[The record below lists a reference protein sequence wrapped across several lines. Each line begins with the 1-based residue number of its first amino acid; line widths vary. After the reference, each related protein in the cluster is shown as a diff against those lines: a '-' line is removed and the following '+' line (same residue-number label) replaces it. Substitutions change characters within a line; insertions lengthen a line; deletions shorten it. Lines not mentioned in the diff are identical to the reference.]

1 VHLVATAGHV
11 DHGKSS
17 LVEALTGTNPD
28 RLEEE
33 RRRGMTIDLGF
44 AFAEIKP
51 GISIAFVDV
60 PGHERFVATMLAG
73 VHAARTCLFVV
84 DAREGWRAQSE
95 EHLRVLDA
103 LGTESGVVAVT
114 KADTVDAARLREAL
128 DDVASRVKGTFLD
141 GAPIVATSTSDPAT
155 IEEVRRQL
163 SHVLAGRGEPDLS
176 RPRLWVD
183 RSFAVAG
190 AGTVVTGS
198 LVHGSLAVG
207 DDVVI
212 EPQGTPARI
221 RGIQRAGA
229 DVMTIGPGQRCALN
243 LTGVGRD
250 EIGRGD
256 AVVSPGTWWRTTV
269 LDARLTTMS
278 SLEHDVTSRGDW
290 VLHVGTAEVRPRIRL
305 RAPVS
310 PGGLGLLRAWL
321 PHALPL
327 APGDRFV
334 LRETGRD
341 ETVGIGTVLDVDPV
355 APLAAVNPDPSPR
368 TVVAA
373 RGWVPLRDLPQL
385 VGRALRDG
393 DVERQVGE
401 WATTDAAFAEI
412 EARLVDDVSAAG
424 DLGADAARLDA
435 RDLAVVRASD
445 RLRSDAGRVRTAGAS
460 GIADHP
466 YLASFERAGC
476 APPDPDGLDRAVLS
490 QLVRTGALVSCDN
503 AIFHPTALVRATA
516 AARDLLAAHPNGFTV
531 SALREA
537 LGITRKHAVPL
548 AEHLDREGITRR
560 RGDVRVAG
568 PRLDRA

>member
-1 VHLVATAGHV
+1 MHLVATAGHV

-44 AFAEIKP
+44 AFAELEP
-51 GISIAFVDV
+51 GTSVAFVDV

-103 LGTESGVVAVT
+103 LGTETGVVAVT
-114 KADTVDAARLREAL
+114 KADTVDAARLRAAM
-128 DDVASRVKGTFLD
+128 DDVSVRVAGTFLD
-141 GAPIVATSTSDPAT
+141 GAPVVATSLGDPAT
-155 IEEVRRQL
+155 VDEVRRQL
-163 SHVLAGRGEPDLS
+163 SRVLSGRGEPDLA

-198 LVHGSLAVG
+198 LVHGSFSVG
-207 DDVVI
+207 DDVVV
-212 EPQGTPARI
+212 EPRGASARI

-229 DVMTIGPGQRCALN
+229 DVATIGPGQRCALN
-243 LTGVGRD
+243 LSGVARD
-250 EIGRGD
+250 DIGRGD
-256 AVVSPGTWWRTTV
+256 AVVAPGAWWRTAV
-269 LDARLTTMS
+269 LDARLSTMP
-278 SLEHDVTSRGDW
+278 SLDHDATSRGDW
-290 VLHVGTAEVRPRIRL
+290 VLHVGTAEVRPRIRF
-305 RAPVS
+305 RIPVAPGES
-310 PGGLGLLRAWL
+310 GLVRVWL
-321 PHALPL
+321 PAALPL

-355 APLAAVNPDPSPR
+355 APLATADPDPSPR
-368 TVVAA
+368 AIVAS
-373 RGWVPLRDLPQL
+373 RGWVLLRDLPL
-385 VGRALRDG
+385 LAGRALADG
-393 DVERQVGE
+393 DVERWVGD
-401 WATTDAAFAEI
+401 WATTDAAFAGAE
-412 EARLVDDVSAAG
+412 EQLVAEVGAAG
-424 DLGADAARLDA
+424 ELGADVARLDP

-445 RLRSDAGRVRTAGAS
+445 RLRTDAGRIRLAGAS
-460 GIADHP
+460 GVDDHP
-466 YLASFERAGC
+466 YLAAFERAGC

-490 QLVRTGALVSCDN
+490 QLVRTGALVSCDGT
-503 AIFHPTALVRATA
+503 IFHPTAVARAVATA
-516 AARDLLAAHPNGFTV
+516 RSLLAVNPDGFTV

-548 AEHLDREGITRR
+548 AEHLDREGVTRR

>member
-1 VHLVATAGHV
+1 MHLVATAGHV

-44 AFAEIKP
+44 AFAELDP
-51 GISIAFVDV
+51 GTSVAFVDV

-103 LGTESGVVAVT
+103 LGTETGVVAVT
-114 KADTVDAARLREAL
+114 KADTVDAGRLRTAM
-128 DDVASRVKGTFLD
+128 DDVAARVAGTFLA
-141 GAPIVATSTSDPAT
+141 GAPVVATSLGDAASID
-155 IEEVRRQL
+155 EVRRQL
-163 SHVLAGRGEPDLS
+163 SRVLSGRGEPDRS

-198 LVHGSLAVG
+198 LVHGSFSVG

-212 EPQGTPARI
+212 EPRGAAARI
-221 RGIQRAGA
+221 RGIQRAGT
-229 DVMTIGPGQRCALN
+229 DVATIGPGQRCALN
-243 LTGVGRD
+243 LSGVARD

-256 AVVSPGTWWRTTV
+256 AVVAPGTWWRTTV
-269 LDARLTTMS
+269 LDARLATMP
-278 SLEHDVTSRGDW
+278 SLGHDATSRGDW
-290 VLHVGTAEVRPRIRL
+290 VLHVGTAEVRPRIRM
-305 RAPVS
+305 RHPIA
-310 PGGLGLLRAWL
+310 PGGSGLLRAWL
-321 PHALPL
+321 PLALPL

-355 APLAAVNPDPSPR
+355 APLGTAEPDPSPGAL
-368 TVVAA
+368 VAA
-373 RGWVPLRDLPQL
+373 RGWVLLRDLPL
-385 VGRALRDG
+385 LAGRALRDG
-393 DVERQVGE
+393 DVERRIGE
-401 WATTDAAFAEI
+401 WATTGAAFAEA
-412 EARLVDDVSAAG
+412 EARLVAAVSEAG
-424 DLGADAARLDA
+424 ELGADAARLDA
-435 RDLAVVRASD
+435 RDLEVVRASD
-445 RLRSDAGRVRTAGAS
+445 RLRTDAGRVRMAGAS
-460 GIADHP
+460 GVADHP
-466 YLASFERAGC
+466 YLAAFERAGC

-490 QLVRTGALVSCDN
+490 QLVRTGALVSCDGT
-503 AIFHPTALVRATA
+503 IFHPTAVARAAA
-516 AARDLLAAHPNGFTV
+516 AARGLLTANPGGFTV

-548 AEHLDREGITRR
+548 AEHLDREGVTRR